1 MKFLRKIFLI
11 VFIIIAI
18 ILAYLFFIGQSL
30 YKEKIRQIGIDEKI
44 NKIRN
49 DENFTSLSDVPE
61 FYKNAVVSVE
71 DHRFYKH
78 GAVDFIALLRATVS
92 NISQKEF
99 KEGGS
104 SITQQTAKNLYFMEE
119 DNVVARKSAEII
131 MSYELEKIY
140 SKDEI
145 LEIYINTIYF
155 GNGYYGI
162 KEACEGYLQ
171 KEPKDMNISE
181 ATMLAGVPNAPSL
194 YNPKENLNLTQS
206 RQKKVIRTMVENNYI
221 TQKEADDIEIYN
233 Q

>member
-1 MKFLRKIFLI
+1 MKFLRRIFLV

-30 YKEKIRQIGIDEKI
+30 YNEKIRQIGIDEKI
-44 NKIRN
+44 KKIRN
-49 DENFTSLSDVPE
+49 DENFTSLSEVPE

-78 GAVDFIALLRATVS
+78 GAVDFIALIRATVS
-92 NISQKEF
+92 NISQKKF

-131 MSYELEKIY
+131 MSYELEKRY

-206 RQKKVIRTMVENNYI
+206 RQKKVIGTMVENNYI
-221 TQKEADDIEIYN
+221 TQKEADNIEIYGE
-233 Q
+233 

>member
-1 MKFLRKIFLI
+1 MKFLRRIFLV

-30 YKEKIRQIGIDEKI
+30 YNEKIRQIGIDEKI
-44 NKIRN
+44 KKIRN
-49 DENFTSLSDVPE
+49 DENFTSLSEVPE

-78 GAVDFIALLRATVS
+78 GAVDFIALIRATVS

-131 MSYELEKIY
+131 MSYELEKRY

-155 GNGYYGI
+155 GKGYYGI

-171 KEPKDMNISE
+171 KEPKDTNISE

-206 RQKKVIRTMVENNYI
+206 RQKKVIGTMVENNYI
-221 TQKEADDIEIYN
+221 TQKEADNIEIYGE
-233 Q
+233 

>member
-1 MKFLRKIFLI
+1 MKFLRRIFLV

-30 YKEKIRQIGIDEKI
+30 YNEKIRQIGIDEKI
-44 NKIRN
+44 KKIRN
-49 DENFTSLSDVPE
+49 DENFTSLSEVPE

-78 GAVDFIALLRATVS
+78 GAVDFIALIRATVS
-92 NISQKEF
+92 NISQKKF

-131 MSYELEKIY
+131 MSYELEKRY

-206 RQKKVIRTMVENNYI
+206 RQKKVIGTMVENNYI
-221 TQKEADDIEIYN
+221 TQKEANNIEIYGE
-233 Q
+233 

>member
-1 MKFLRKIFLI
+1 MKFLRRIFLF

-30 YKEKIRQIGIDEKI
+30 YNEKIRQIGIDEKI
-44 NKIRN
+44 KKIRN
-49 DENFTSLSDVPE
+49 DEDFTSLSEVPE

-78 GAVDFIALLRATVS
+78 GAVDFIALIRATVS

-131 MSYELEKIY
+131 MSYELEKRY

-206 RQKKVIRTMVENNYI
+206 RQKKVIGTMVENNYI
-221 TQKEADDIEIYN
+221 TQKEADNIEIYGE
-233 Q
+233 